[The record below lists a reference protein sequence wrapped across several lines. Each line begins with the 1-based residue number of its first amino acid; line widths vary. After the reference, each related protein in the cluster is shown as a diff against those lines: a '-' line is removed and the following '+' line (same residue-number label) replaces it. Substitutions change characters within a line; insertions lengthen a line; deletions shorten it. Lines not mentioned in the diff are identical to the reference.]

1 MCLCLERERVLTNKE
16 TNNVGRDLV
25 LAGHR
30 GGDSARPAAA
40 VPGPDVADH
49 DPAIHR
55 RETEILEAAAFLE
68 FMVEWWN
75 MAFKWNYEKS

>member
-16 TNNVGRDLV
+16 TNNVGRDLM
-25 LAGHR
+25 LAGNG

-49 DPAIHR
+49 NPAIHR
-55 RETEILEAAAFLE
+55 RETEILKAATFLE
-68 FMVEWWN
+68 FMVELWN
-75 MAFKWNYEKS
+75 MT

>member
-16 TNNVGRDLV
+16 TNNVGRNLM
-25 LAGHR
+25 LAGNG
-30 GGDSARPAAA
+30 GGDSARPASA

-68 FMVEWWN
+68 FIVEWWS
-75 MAFKWNYEKS
+75 MA

>member
-16 TNNVGRDLV
+16 TNNVGRNLV
-25 LAGHR
+25 LASNCGR
-30 GGDSARPAAA
+30 DSAGPASA

-68 FMVEWWN
+68 FIVEWWN
-75 MAFKWNYEKS
+75 MT

>member
-25 LAGHR
+25 LAGNR
-30 GGDSARPAAA
+30 GGDSARPASA

-55 RETEILEAAAFLE
+55 RETEILKAATFLE
-68 FMVEWWN
+68 FMVELWN
-75 MAFKWNYEKS
+75 MT

>member
-16 TNNVGRDLV
+16 TNNVGRDLM

-30 GGDSARPAAA
+30 GGDSARPASA

-55 RETEILEAAAFLE
+55 RETEILEAATFLE
-68 FMVEWWN
+68 FSVELWS
-75 MAFKWNYEKS
+75 MA

>member
-25 LAGHR
+25 LAGNG
-30 GGDSARPAAA
+30 GGDSARPASA

-55 RETEILEAAAFLE
+55 RETEILEAATFLG
-68 FMVEWWN
+68 
-75 MAFKWNYEKS
+75 KSLSWSRGA

>member
-25 LAGHR
+25 LAGNG
-30 GGDSARPAAA
+30 GGDSARPASA

-55 RETEILEAAAFLE
+55 RETEILEAAALLE
-68 FMVEWWN
+68 FIVEWWS
-75 MAFKWNYEKS
+75 MT

>member
-1 MCLCLERERVLTNKE
+1 M
-16 TNNVGRDLV
+16 

-30 GGDSARPAAA
+30 GGDSARPASA

-55 RETEILEAAAFLE
+55 RETEILEAATFLE
-68 FMVEWWN
+68 FMMEWWN
-75 MAFKWNYEKS
+75 MT